1 MDLNMERRV
10 YVVNRMGEV
19 VDEGVYVGQDEGF
32 YIVKV
37 MFLSKD
43 GLYEKNLKFMKHYFS
58 LVKEDSWGRELE

>member
-1 MDLNMERRV
+1 
-10 YVVNRMGEV
+10 MGEV